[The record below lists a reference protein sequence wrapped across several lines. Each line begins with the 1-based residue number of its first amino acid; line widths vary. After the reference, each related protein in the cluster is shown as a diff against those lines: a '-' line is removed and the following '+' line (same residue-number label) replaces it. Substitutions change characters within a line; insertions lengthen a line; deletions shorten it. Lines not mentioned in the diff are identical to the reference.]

1 MAGLDSQSRLALL
14 NLITELRGEGH
25 TVLLTTHFIEEAD
38 RLCDRVAIMDHGRVL
53 ALDTP
58 TTLKRS
64 LGGDTGAR
72 SGSCPGQ
79 SLAGWCPLLRTREN
93 SYADTGAL
101 SGDALYL

>member
-38 RLCDRVAIMDHGRVL
+38 RLCDRIAIMTMAGFWPSTPPPRSSGRWEATPVL
-53 ALDTP
+53 GP
-58 TTLKRS
+58 
-64 LGGDTGAR
+64 
-72 SGSCPGQ
+72 GSCPGQ
-79 SLAGWCPLLRTREN
+79 FLAGWCPLLRTREN

-101 SGDALYL
+101 SGGALYL